1 MKKLLICLFLVS
13 CFKFC
18 YTQEVN
24 GLIHSFNEYAGS
36 YPVEKIYLH
45 LDKPYYAEGEIIYL
59 RAYLTNMHLK
69 KDMDGSRII
78 YVELTDQ
85 KKHTVRRIVLHSDN
99 NEFAGQIELP
109 DSLPPA
115 NYHLRAYTNWMR
127 NAGEAYFYHRD
138 ITVGSS
144 SLKAQNLSVDSDFE
158 VDFFPEGGA
167 LLKGMENK
175 VAFKVLGSDRFGKDA
190 RGIVRDD
197 TGKELVQF
205 QSEHLGMGSFV
216 FLPENKQIKYY

>member
-1 MKKLLICLFLVS
+1 MKKLLISLFFLL
-13 CFKFC
+13 CFKLC

-24 GLIHSFNEYAGS
+24 KLIHSINEYAGS

-69 KDMDGSRII
+69 KDIEGSRII
-78 YVELTDQ
+78 YVELTDE
-85 KKHTVRRIVLHSDN
+85 KKHTVRRIVLHSDK

-127 NAGEAYFYHRD
+127 NAGEDYFYHRD
-138 ITVGSS
+138 IAVGSS
-144 SLKAQNLSVDSDFE
+144 S
-158 VDFFPEGGA
+158 
-167 LLKGMENK
+167 
-175 VAFKVLGSDRFGKDA
+175 
-190 RGIVRDD
+190 
-197 TGKELVQF
+197 
-205 QSEHLGMGSFV
+205 
-216 FLPENKQIKYY
+216 

>member
-1 MKKLLICLFLVS
+1 
-13 CFKFC
+13 
-18 YTQEVN
+18 
-24 GLIHSFNEYAGS
+24 
-36 YPVEKIYLH
+36 
-45 LDKPYYAEGEIIYL
+45 
-59 RAYLTNMHLK
+59 MHLK

-138 ITVGSS
+138 IAVGSS
-144 SLKAQNLSVDSDFE
+144 SLKARISLQIQISRLISS
-158 VDFFPEGGA
+158 PKEGLFLRGWKIKS
-167 LLKGMENK
+167 LLK
-175 VAFKVLGSDRFGKDA
+175 
-190 RGIVRDD
+190 
-197 TGKELVQF
+197 
-205 QSEHLGMGSFV
+205 
-216 FLPENKQIKYY
+216 Y

>member
-127 NAGEAYFYHRD
+127 NAGEDYFYHRD
-138 ITVGSS
+138 I
-144 SLKAQNLSVDSDFE
+144 AC
-158 VDFFPEGGA
+158 
-167 LLKGMENK
+167 
-175 VAFKVLGSDRFGKDA
+175 
-190 RGIVRDD
+190 I
-197 TGKELVQF
+197 
-205 QSEHLGMGSFV
+205 
-216 FLPENKQIKYY
+216 